1 MATFVGRI
9 NDRQIVLIV
18 TVSISGIPGGNL
30 HQYSGLLDTGA
41 QATMISKKVIDEVG
55 LTAIGHMS
63 IIPVTGEPSLTG
75 KYRIRLDIPI
85 ESQVKLPDGGIGQ
98 HNVMR
103 GMDLEVGALT
113 YEPTNHDVL
122 LGMDF
127 ISAFHIT
134 MYGDSFIL
142 SN

>member
-1 MATFVGRI
+1 MATFIGKI
-9 NDRQIVLIV
+9 DNRQIILVV
-18 TVSISGIPGGNL
+18 FVSISGNTDGSF
-30 HQYSGLLDTGA
+30 HQFNALLDTGA
-41 QATMISKKVIDEVG
+41 QTKMISKKVIDEAG
-55 LTAIGHMS
+55 LEAIGHMS
-63 IIPVTGEPSLTG
+63 IIPVTGESVLTE

-85 ESQVKLPDGGIGQ
+85 DSQIILQDGKMGQ

-113 YEPTNHDVL
+113 YDPTSYDVL

-134 MYGDSFIL
+134 MYGNNYIL